1 MGCAIRDSLFFPR
14 LLPISL
20 KTLDLSHNQ
29 IRAIDTSTPR
39 LRSLETISLDFNCLT
54 VDKRTLESIGHVFPL
69 LEKLSIGFQED
80 GGRNQMVSTIEVSD
94 QLFPRLV
101 YLNASGNEMRSLKKL
116 RGNHRIEKL
125 VLHTNCLREIP
136 ALVGCEKLTVLDIS
150 NNCLLGAGNFSYLLT
165 QSPFLRSIDFSGNS
179 SCFHFNELPI
189 NSSDKPLD
197 LVKVEPHSDLCRLSF
212 SNTLYDRM
220 HETYVSIG
228 SPSARVH
235 NQLFV
240 CLVFGVPLPSSF
252 RKTLPAV
259 LRQELEQHAD
269 DYLVRALARV
279 CRALSPDTA
288 ALPTTQPSYDFN
300 AIICHITLA
309 DFTTSASINFA
320 CCGSDI
326 CMKLLREQ
334 DSLQPGDVKVCDLL
348 AESRCV
354 KAKSADVGSALVPI
368 TGRVELVSRSSLCLL
383 GIKVKSDTRGLRDP
397 CHLLFADAPLS
408 TNLRRYSEQVKY
420 LPGDGHL
427 VMAIQPSGQAVSVTD
442 TLDFPEKYRSWEYIL
457 EENDKIEKLEEK
469 IVPVV
474 KRNSVMMTEYTLSAL
489 KVQRDYKD
497 FEEKTANSYL
507 QLFKI

>member
-1 MGCAIRDSLFFPR
+1 M
-14 LLPISL
+14 PISL

-29 IRAIDTSTPR
+29 IRGIDTSTPR
-39 LRSLETISLDFNCLT
+39 LRSLETISLDFNRLT

-80 GGRNQMVSTIEVSD
+80 GGRNRLVSTIEVSD

-101 YLNASGNEMRSLKKL
+101 YLNVSGNEMRSLKKL

-150 NNCLLGAGNFSYLLT
+150 NNCLLGAGNFSHLLT

-189 NSSDKPLD
+189 NSSEKPLD

-228 SPSARVH
+228 SPSASVH
-235 NQLFV
+235 NQFFV
-240 CLVFGVPLPSSF
+240 CLVFGAVLPPSF

-269 DYLVRALARV
+269 DYLVRALGRL
-279 CRALSPDTA
+279 CRALSPDS
-288 ALPTTQPSYDFN
+288 ALSSIQKPSSCDFN
-300 AIICHITLA
+300 AIICHLTLA

-320 CCGSDI
+320 CCGSDV
-326 CMKLLREQ
+326 CMKLLQEQ
-334 DSLQPGDVKVCDLL
+334 DSLLPGDVKVCDLL
-348 AESRCV
+348 AESRC
-354 KAKSADVGSALVPI
+354 ANSADVGSALVPI
-368 TGRVELVSRSSLCLL
+368 TGRVELVNRSNLCLL
-383 GIKVKSDTRGLRDP
+383 GIKVKSDTRGLSDP

-427 VMAIQPSGQAVSVTD
+427 VMAIQPSGEAVSVSD

-457 EENDKIEKLEEK
+457 EENEKIEKLEEK

-489 KVQRDYKD
+489 KVQRDYKNFD
-497 FEEKTANSYL
+497 EKTSNSYL